1 MFEIAVR
8 IRELTSSNLN
18 SLVGSATSPA
28 KMLRLLQLELE
39 EAIIALTGDHT
50 RALRRSRDAAAQAAA
65 QDAAAADWQD
75 KAKLALAGGR
85 DDLARGALGEK
96 ENAKAAAAALRT
108 AAIDAEAEQAALAE
122 AIAGLEA
129 KLDET
134 RTRLRAEQAKADPKS
149 APSPAAAKVNGRVD
163 TLHDRIA
170 TLEKR
175 IDFAAAGETSP
186 AASAASL
193 DSELAAMKREA
204 AVDDE
209 LAALKKSMKKG
220 K

>member
-8 IRELTSSNLN
+8 IKELTSSNLS

-50 RALRRSRDAAAQAAA
+50 RAMRRARDAAAQAAA
-65 QDAAAADWQD
+65 QDRAAADWQD
-75 KAKLALAGGR
+75 KAKLALTGGR

-134 RTRLRAEQAKADPKS
+134 RTRLRAETAKAEPKA
-149 APSPAAAKVNGRVD
+149 APAPAAAKVNGRVD
-163 TLHDRIA
+163 TLHDRIT

-175 IDFAAAGETSP
+175 IDFAAAAETGT
-186 AASAASL
+186 AASTASL
-193 DSELAAMKREA
+193 DSELAALKREA
-204 AVDDE
+204 VVDDE

>member
-8 IRELTSSNLN
+8 IKELTSSNLS

-50 RALRRSRDAAAQAAA
+50 RALRRARDAAAQAAA
-65 QDAAAADWQD
+65 QDTAAGDWQN
-75 KAKLALAGGR
+75 KAKLALTGGR

-96 ENAKAAAAALRT
+96 ENARAAAATLRT
-108 AAIDAEAEQAALAE
+108 AAADAEAEQAALAQ

-134 RTRLRAEQAKADPKS
+134 RARLRAELAKAEPKA
-149 APSPAAAKVNGRVD
+149 APAPAAAKVNGRVD
-163 TLHDRIA
+163 TLHDRIT

-175 IDFAAAGETSP
+175 IDFAAAAETGT

-193 DSELAAMKREA
+193 DSELAALKREA
-204 AVDDE
+204 VVDDE

>member
-18 SLVGSATSPA
+18 SLVGNATSPA

-50 RALRRSRDAAAQAAA
+50 RALRRARDAAAQAEGQDQAA
-65 QDAAAADWQD
+65 SDWQG
-75 KAKLALAGGR
+75 KAKLALASDR

-96 ENAKAAAAALRT
+96 ENAKAAAAMLRS
-108 AAIDAEAEQAALAE
+108 AATDAAAEQAALAE
-122 AIAGLEA
+122 AITGLEA
-129 KLDET
+129 KLNET
-134 RTRLRAEQAKADPKS
+134 RTRLRAELAKAEPKAAS
-149 APSPAAAKVNGRVD
+149 APAAAKVNGRVD
-163 TLHDRIA
+163 TLHDRIT
-170 TLEKR
+170 TLEQR
-175 IDFAAAGETSP
+175 IDFASAAETSP
-186 AASAASL
+186 SANAASL
-193 DSELAAMKREA
+193 DSELAALKREA
-204 AVDDE
+204 VVDDE

>member
-8 IRELTSSNLN
+8 IKELTSNNL
-18 SLVGSATSPA
+18 SCLVGNATSPA

-50 RALRRSRDAAAQAAA
+50 LALRRARDAAAQAAA
-65 QDAAAADWQD
+65 QDTAAGDWQN

-96 ENAKAAAAALRT
+96 ENAKAAAATLRT
-108 AAIDAEAEQAALAE
+108 AAADAEAEQAALAE
-122 AIAGLEA
+122 AIAGLET

-134 RTRLRAEQAKADPKS
+134 RARLRAELAKAEPKA
-149 APSPAAAKVNGRVD
+149 APAPAAAKVNGRVD
-163 TLHDRIA
+163 TLHDRIT

-175 IDFAAAGETSP
+175 IDFAAAAETGT

-193 DSELAAMKREA
+193 DSELAALKREA
-204 AVDDE
+204 VVDDE

>member
-1 MFEIAVR
+1 MFEIAIR
-8 IRELTSSNLN
+8 IKELTSSNLN

-28 KMLRLLQLELE
+28 KMLRLLQVELE

-50 RALRRSRDAAAQAAA
+50 RASRRARDAATQAEGQDQAAGN
-65 QDAAAADWQD
+65 WQD

-85 DDLARGALGEK
+85 EDLARGALGEK

-108 AAIDAEAEQAALAE
+108 AAIDAGAEQAALAE
-122 AIAGLEA
+122 AITGLEA

-134 RTRLRAEQAKADPKS
+134 RTRLRAELAKADPKP

-175 IDFAAAGETSP
+175 INFAEAGETSP
-186 AASAASL
+186 SASVAAL

-204 AVDDE
+204 VVDDE